1 MATFPSIDPS
11 YGLSK
16 SSSPRVLE
24 TRYGDGY
31 STRLVFGL
39 NQDLK
44 RYQLRFENISE
55 TDSDTIETFLVA
67 RAGQESFD
75 WTPPGDSAGKF
86 ICRNWNKTIPFHN
99 RASISATFEQV
110 AEP

>member
-1 MATFPSIDPS
+1 MANFPSINPS
-11 YGLSK
+11 YGLAK

-44 RYQLRFENISE
+44 MYQPRWDNLSE
-55 TDSDTIETFLVA
+55 ADADTIEDFLVA
-67 RAGQESFD
+67 RKGQESFS
-75 WTPPGDSAGKF
+75 WTPPGESAGKY
-86 ICRNWNKTIPFHN
+86 ICRNWNKAIPYNN
-99 RASISATFEQV
+99 RASISATFQQV

>member
-24 TRYGDGY
+24 TRFGDGY
-31 STRLVFGL
+31 SNRLVFGL

-44 RYQLRFENISE
+44 LYNLRFDN
-55 TDSDTIETFLVA
+55 LK
-67 RAGQESFD
+67 SF
-75 WTPPGDSAGKF
+75 
-86 ICRNWNKTIPFHN
+86 
-99 RASISATFEQV
+99 
-110 AEP
+110 

>member
-1 MATFPSIDPS
+1 MANFPSINPN

-24 TRYGDGY
+24 TRFGDGY
-31 STRLVFGL
+31 SSRLVFGL

-44 RYQLRFENISE
+44 LYSLRFDNLSE
-55 TDSDTIETFLVA
+55 ADSDTIENFLVA
-67 RAGQESFD
+67 RKGQESFN
-75 WTPPGDSAGKF
+75 WTPPGDSAGKY
-86 ICRNWNKTIPFHN
+86 ICKQWNKSIPFHN

>member
-1 MATFPSIDPS
+1 MANFPSINPS
-11 YGLSK
+11 YGLAK

-44 RYQLRFENISE
+44 MYQPKWDNLSE
-55 TDSDTIETFLVA
+55 ADADTIEDFLVA
-67 RAGQESFD
+67 RKGQESFS
-75 WTPPGDSAGKF
+75 WTPPGESAGKY
-86 ICRNWNKTIPFHN
+86 ICRNWNKTIPYNN
-99 RASISATFEQV
+99 RASISATFQQV

>member
-24 TRYGDGY
+24 TRFGDGY
-31 STRLVFGL
+31 SNRLVFGL

-44 RYQLRFENISE
+44 LYNLRFDNLSE
-55 TDSDTIETFLVA
+55 SDSDAIEGFLVA
-67 RAGQESFD
+67 RKGQESFN
-75 WTPPGDSAGKF
+75 WTPPGESAGKY
-86 ICRNWNKTIPFHN
+86 ICKNWNKTIPFHN

>member
-24 TRYGDGY
+24 TRFGDGY
-31 STRLVFGL
+31 SSRLVFGL

-44 RYQLRFENISE
+44 KYQLKWNNLSE
-55 TDSDTIETFLVA
+55 TDSDTIEDFLVA
-67 RAGQESFD
+67 RKGQESFD
-75 WTPPGDSAGKF
+75 WTPPGDSAGKY
-86 ICRNWNKTIPFHN
+86 ICRNWNKTIPYTN
-99 RASISATFEQV
+99 RASLSATFEQV